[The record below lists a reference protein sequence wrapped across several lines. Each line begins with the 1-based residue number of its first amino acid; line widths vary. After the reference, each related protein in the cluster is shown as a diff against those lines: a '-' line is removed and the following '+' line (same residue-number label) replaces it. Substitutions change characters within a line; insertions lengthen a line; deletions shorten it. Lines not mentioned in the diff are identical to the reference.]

1 MHPTPTAHTSIP
13 RTLHLEKKYGSA
25 QAVELKI
32 NSQKFVF
39 CRRCHFIQL
48 KLFLNDRQS
57 HKHKKSKEKVRRRE
71 CEGEGAI
78 AVSLFRLRTL
88 ELLPLHFH
96 ASQSHL
102 RTFVPSL
109 SCISALKEKVRRAK
123 WPIRTP
129 YSPALCMGEQKTLHA
144 DIRMKYN
151 VLKLPFCDSRTFH
164 S

>member
-88 ELLPLHFH
+88 ELLP
-96 ASQSHL
+96 
-102 RTFVPSL
+102 
-109 SCISALKEKVRRAK
+109 
-123 WPIRTP
+123 
-129 YSPALCMGEQKTLHA
+129 
-144 DIRMKYN
+144 
-151 VLKLPFCDSRTFH
+151 
-164 S
+164 